1 MGTDL
6 SGNLW
11 RGKLEELGAP
21 IWDSNKIVL
30 VNDHFAPGFDSHS
43 ASSLQALRRFATDYG
58 IAKFHDMEGI
68 CHVVLAE
75 NGYVHPGMFVAG
87 GDSHTTMA
95 GAFGALAMGFGATDM
110 VAIAATGETW
120 LQVPATMLVTLE
132 GKLNPGVTAKDLM
145 LMLCRCL
152 GMNNAS
158 TVVQYCGPAVELMT
172 MSERLVLT
180 NMAAE
185 LGCDSGIIEP
195 DETTL
200 AYLRSRDSNVKE
212 DALIWASDDNAE
224 YAASETFD
232 AGLVEPQVAAPDSP
246 ENSASVSEF
255 SGTAIDQA
263 YIGACVGAKIEDL
276 RMAAAA
282 LRGKKI
288 AANTRL
294 LVAPASQA
302 TTTEAAREG
311 TLQILLEAGATLLP
325 TGCGACAG
333 LGAGLLAAGDV
344 CISTTNRNFKGRMGD
359 KDASVYLASPYTV
372 AASAV
377 RGQIA
382 DPRELL
388 FAEPSGE

>member
-1 MGTDL
+1 
-6 SGNLW
+6 
-11 RGKLEELGAP
+11 
-21 IWDSNKIVL
+21 
-30 VNDHFAPGFDSHS
+30 
-43 ASSLQALRRFATDYG
+43 
-58 IAKFHDMEGI
+58 
-68 CHVVLAE
+68 
-75 NGYVHPGMFVAG
+75 
-87 GDSHTTMA
+87 
-95 GAFGALAMGFGATDM
+95 
-110 VAIAATGETW
+110 
-120 LQVPATMLVTLE
+120 MLVTLE

-200 AYLRSRDSNVKE
+200 AYLRSRDSNVGE
-212 DALIWASDDNAE
+212 DALIWASDDNAD

-246 ENSASVSEF
+246 ENSACVSEF
-255 SGTAIDQA
+255 SGIAIDQA